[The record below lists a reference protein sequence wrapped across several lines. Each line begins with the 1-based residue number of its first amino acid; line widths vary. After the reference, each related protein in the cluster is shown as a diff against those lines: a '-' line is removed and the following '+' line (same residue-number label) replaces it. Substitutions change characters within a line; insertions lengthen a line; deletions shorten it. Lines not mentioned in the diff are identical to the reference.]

1 MRLYF
6 ARHGE
11 SEANTLG
18 IISNRGL
25 MYGLTDAGR
34 QQAAALA
41 ARLKDI
47 RFARKYSSP
56 LLRAIQTAEILAR
69 ELAPFALSGT
79 RSGAG
84 DEGFEIT
91 DALREYDCGILEG
104 QSFPPHLDDYL
115 HLFRDW
121 QAGRWDSRFE
131 GGESLLDIQ
140 ARFLPF
146 INRITRENGKADN
159 LLLVSH
165 GGVLLGALP
174 ILLKNVDHTFAYEH
188 IHFGNTDVVIAEA
201 TPAGWVCLSWCGEQL
216 PISNSQLSTR
226 ADEPV

>member
-1 MRLYF
+1 MKLYF

-25 MYGLTDAGR
+25 MYGLTDTGR

-47 RFARKYSSP
+47 RFASIYASP

-69 ELAPFALSGT
+69 ELAPFAPPGT
-79 RSGAG
+79 QSGAG
-84 DEGFEIT
+84 DEGFEIA
-91 DALREYDCGILEG
+91 DALREFDCGVLED
-104 QSFPPHLDDYL
+104 QPFPPHLDDYL
-115 HLFRDW
+115 RLFRDW
-121 QAGRWDSRFE
+121 QAGKWDRHFE

-140 ARFLPF
+140 ARFIPF
-146 INRITRENGKADN
+146 IERLTREHGPADN

-165 GGVLLGALP
+165 GGVLLSALP
-174 ILLKNVDHTFAYEH
+174 ILLTNVDHAFAYEH
-188 IHFGNTDVVIAEA
+188 IHFGNTEMVIAES
-201 TPAGWVCLSWCGEQL
+201 TPGGWVCRSWCGKQFST
-216 PISNSQLSTR
+216 SNSQ
-226 ADEPV
+226 